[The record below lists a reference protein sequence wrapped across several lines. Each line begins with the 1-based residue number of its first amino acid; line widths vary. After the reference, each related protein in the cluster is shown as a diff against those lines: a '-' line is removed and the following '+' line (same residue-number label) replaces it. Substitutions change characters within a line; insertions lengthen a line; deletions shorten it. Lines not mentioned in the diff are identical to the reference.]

1 MAFVEYLAHLS
12 AGQYDQTLT
21 DLVALG
27 FVPPELEADPEKRA
41 IVGPVLAETLEA
53 LYSTGGGIDKK
64 VDVLQDQ
71 ANSRIGEISDKLEE
85 LALEYPIQLP
95 PYFVLILRAFGT
107 LEGLGLSVDGDFAIV
122 DECFPY
128 IARRLLADDSPR
140 MQGAL
145 KTFLYGRSQRINVQR
160 LEDLTKGFVS
170 FTDTMDASEAAG
182 LMQQS
187 PELNASARDLLA
199 LLFAPEG
206 NYIQDLIIE
215 EGVRAVDSLSRDA
228 LIQMWRSLASAAPF
242 AAAVSFAPV
251 GPFGSPLGLV
261 PGLNTFPLLSL
272 IAAQNAS
279 AINLSYE
286 DKRNLAIIRKLTA
299 LFLAGAQAP
308 GLPNQPSALN
318 REQVEALGAAFQVA
332 SPGVQRMANIFS
344 EKLVQRLRERAQ
356 ADFSRAGLLA
366 RPAINA

>member
-1 MAFVEYLAHLS
+1 MPK
-12 AGQYDQTLT
+12 Q
-21 DLVALG
+21 
-27 FVPPELEADPEKRA
+27 
-41 IVGPVLAETLEA
+41 
-53 LYSTGGGIDKK
+53 
-64 VDVLQDQ
+64 
-71 ANSRIGEISDKLEE
+71 
-85 LALEYPIQLP
+85 
-95 PYFVLILRAFGT
+95 
-107 LEGLGLSVDGDFAIV
+107 
-122 DECFPY
+122 
-128 IARRLLADDSPR
+128 
-140 MQGAL
+140 
-145 KTFLYGRSQRINVQR
+145 
-160 LEDLTKGFVS
+160 GFVS

-182 LMQQS
+182 LVQQS
-187 PELNASARDLLA
+187 PELDASARDLLA

-279 AINLSYE
+279 AIDLSYE
-286 DKRNLAIIRKLTA
+286 DKRNLAIIRKLTS

-308 GLPNQPSALN
+308 GLKKNQPTALN
-318 REQVEALGAAFQVA
+318 RQQVEQLTAAFQVA

-356 ADFSRAGLLA
+356 ADFSRAGMLA
-366 RPAINA
+366 RPANA